1 MDLLAIVIG
10 IGGLVLGGLVGWLL
24 AGRQHRNQQ
33 EALRSDA
40 EHWRL
45 RNQEDQAQAERFRE
59 ELRIEREKVLALN
72 RQLSGT
78 EADYRNLQE
87 KLADQKTEL
96 AQIREKFSLEFKN
109 LANQIF
115 DEKSRKFTEQ
125 NKTNIDDLLSPLKER
140 IEKFEQK
147 VERSNRDSLQWN
159 SQLREQLNHLKDLNQ
174 QVTKEAENLTR
185 ALRGDSKTQGS
196 WGEMQLESILTKTGL
211 LKDVHYFTEKN
222 FKNEEGR
229 NQRLDF
235 IIRLPDEKYLVL
247 DSKVS
252 LTAYARYFDTDDEDE
267 RKSNLQKHMLSI
279 NGHIKLLAEKNYQN
293 LYDIN
298 QPDYVMM
305 FVANE
310 PALTLALR
318 EDPGLYERALENNV
332 VLVSTSTLM
341 ATLRT
346 ISYIWKQDLQ
356 NKNAIEI
363 ATQAGSLY
371 DKFTAFTEDLVKVGR
386 NIEQTQGSYR
396 DAMKKLSEGR
406 GNLVRRAEKL
416 RELGAK
422 ASKQM
427 DQRLIERSED
437 ANDETEVKE

>member
-1 MDLLAIVIG
+1 MDITLIIIGISGLAI
-10 IGGLVLGGLVGWLL
+10 GGAFAWLL
-24 AGRQHRNQQ
+24 AGRKYGSAIDAVRNESEHLRLKNEETEK
-33 EALRSDA
+33 EAD
-40 EHWRL
+40 RL
-45 RNQEDQAQAERFRE
+45 RAELSAERNE
-59 ELRIEREKVLALN
+59 ILELN

-87 KLADQKTEL
+87 KLQDQKKEL
-96 AQIREKFSLEFKN
+96 EDIREKFSLEFKN

-115 DEKSRKFTEQ
+115 EEKSKKFTEQ
-125 NKTNIDDLLSPLKER
+125 NRTNLDDLLSPLKER

-147 VERSNRDSLQWN
+147 VERSNKDNLQWN
-159 SQLREQLNHLKDLNQ
+159 SQLREQLNHLKELNR
-174 QVTKEAENLTR
+174 QVTREAESLTR
-185 ALRGDSKTQGS
+185 ALRGDSKTQGG
-196 WGEMQLESILTKTGL
+196 WGEMQLEAILSKTGL
-211 LKDVHYFTEKN
+211 QKDIHYFTEKN

-229 NQRLDF
+229 NQRVDF
-235 IIRLPDEKYLVL
+235 IIKLPDEKYLVL

-252 LTAYARYFDTDDEDE
+252 LTAYAQYFDTEDEDE
-267 RKSNLQKHMLSI
+267 RKAHLQKHMMSI
-279 NGHIKLLAEKNYQN
+279 NGHIKLLSEKNYQN
-293 LYDIN
+293 LYEIN

-318 EDPGLYERALENNV
+318 EDATLYERALEHNI

-356 NKNAIEI
+356 NKNALEI
-363 ATQAGSLY
+363 AQQAGSLY
-371 DKFTAFTEDLVKVGR
+371 DKFTAFTEDLVKVGK

-427 DQRLIERSED
+427 DQRLIDRS
-437 ANDETEVKE
+437 DEEENSDNS